1 MKHSLLPLKGQTE
14 KGPAMIKNRLLSCIV
29 LIGSLLVYG
38 NLFAQDKKQSAEGEN
53 DNEQKEKI
61 ENLESQLVGVWK
73 YNTSKSRSLFKRQGI
88 DSRVYK
94 DIIAAQRDFLLTL
107 HADRTFEFRAQD
119 KDTAGKWSVVQTGAT
134 EPVISLSL
142 VFDEDKKIDVNVLT
156 YTVEFSESMDI
167 LTFHAAKQ
175 HSFVLK
181 QIREVTE
188 KKDNNAAGADKSGA
202 NEKGGI

>member
-1 MKHSLLPLKGQTE
+1 
-14 KGPAMIKNRLLSCIV
+14 MIKKRMLSFIL
-29 LIGSLLVYG
+29 LIGSLLVCG
-38 NLFAQDKKQSAEGEN
+38 NLVAQDKKQSAEGEN
-53 DNEQKEKI
+53 ENEHKAKI

-107 HADRTFEFRAQD
+107 HEDQTFEFRAQD
-119 KDTAGKWSVVQTGAT
+119 KETAGKWSVVQTGAT

-142 VFDEDKKIDVNVLT
+142 VFDEDKEIEVNVLT
-156 YTVEFSESMDI
+156 YTVEFSENMDI

-188 KKDNNAAGADKSGA
+188 KKDNNAGADK
-202 NEKGGI
+202 KGGN